1 MNWNIDYENNFWK
14 IEISNNSTIEG
25 NIYFFTWGKS
35 FIRMTCKDVVN
46 SEALTVDGVRYK
58 FYSNDEISIIEI
70 TDLIRAFAGGTITFV
85 NDAALTV
92 HELVWLRIVGEEPTI
107 QNIDLLPAEI
117 PFIDSSTIPFYVQTI
132 REMEVKLTTG
142 WVPFV
147 DGNFIESKDVKAV
160 TNFDNQIRT
169 TESVNVYTDF
179 INQNCT
185 TDKILV
191 EWFGRFGQLKS
202 WWFNVERTIYG
213 SDKQVNI
220 QTLENG
226 YNTLKNKRTGLLL
239 SHKRADQITQHY
251 LSDLVMS
258 DAVYVYTSSAVTSKS
273 QVRIE
278 NNSFEVSPRK
288 QDVNITV
295 NLYAYD
301 TI

>member
-1 MNWNIDYENNFWK
+1 MTWTEHYDGDYW
-14 IEISNNSTIEG
+14 TIESNATVG
-25 NIYFFTWGKS
+25 ENKEFYRWEKS
-35 FIRMTCKDVVN
+35 FIRITCKDVVN
-46 SEALTVDGVRYK
+46 QEALTVDGIRYQ
-58 FYSNDEISIIEI
+58 FYSDNEVSIIEI
-70 TDLIRAFAGGTITFV
+70 TDLIRAYSGGTITFV

-92 HELVWLRIVGEEPTI
+92 YELEWLAIDGERPTS
-107 QNIDLLPAEI
+107 QNTDILPFEI
-117 PFIDSSTIPFYVQTI
+117 PFNALNTIPFWFQCTEAMQKSVDGVWTDFH
-132 REMEVKLTTG
+132 TTG
-142 WVPFV
+142 ILSFDVQDLETLEV
-147 DGNFIESKDVKAV
+147 RQKDSG
-160 TNFDNQIRT
+160 QPT
-169 TESVNVYTDF
+169 TF
-179 INQNCT
+179 INSDCW

-191 EWFGRFGQLKS
+191 EWVGRFGQLKS
-202 WWFNVERTIYG
+202 WWFKVERTVYG

-251 LSDLVMS
+251 LSDIVLS
-258 DAVYVYTSSAVTSKS
+258 DSVYVYTSSAATSKT